1 MSLGFENGGEM
12 KPSNRRYAQPNHAGK
27 MGALL
32 QKFLCGNERTNEN
45 SILE

>member
-1 MSLGFENGGEM
+1 M
-12 KPSNRRYAQPNHAGK
+12 KKKVCTKELCRK